1 MGERVKTKA
10 VVAWLAVAVVVLA
23 IVFSFL
29 VAAGIITD
37 NDADTLIE
45 DISTAVPLVET
56 AIAVSE

>member
-45 DISTAVPLVET
+45 DISTAVHYRL
-56 AIAVSE
+56 